1 MTIFPTA
8 RPRAFVFALV
18 FAAAALAAH
27 ERQLIAQQIGVGGGA
42 GAGGGGIQVTTRVV
56 NGTTV
61 GGPDSGPPVSMGPFQ
76 QNGTGL
82 IVGQVIDADSGKP
95 ISGAIVAIGGASS
108 GPSPVG
114 RGSPIINGAPV
125 NPGANGTLPPRVLSD
140 GDGRFAFNNLPKGS
154 YNFTVTKSGY
164 VDGAYGRL
172 RPSGSSQSLDLAD
185 GERRGDVKV
194 RLFKYSAITGTVL
207 DESNEPV
214 VGAQIRA
221 YRRSLVAGRRVLTP
235 VNSTATTDDRGMYR
249 LGTLVPG
256 EYIVAAPVTQT
267 STPAS
272 FQFQGPL
279 NSDLLSTLSSPNGGF
294 SISTGGSPITPDGR
308 FLLQNSGRTLTP
320 TTPGARPLVY
330 PTTYYP
336 NVATTSQAMAVAVKS
351 GDERAGIDLQLR
363 LVPALNITGRLMG
376 PDGAEAGWGVH
387 LVPGDTSDLSSDP
400 DIATSITDQDGT
412 FMFLAVPAGQY
423 VIQTVRVPRPA
434 PAPGGNFTVLQ
445 TGAGTAVFASSLST
459 TNGVAPAQPPLPVDP
474 TLWTATPISLN
485 NDDVSDLTVT
495 LHSGYKVSGRVEFQG
510 AAEKPTA
517 DRLAQIPIMLEPA
530 DAKQRQQSYPG
541 RVDTSANFTT
551 LEMLPGKYLV
561 RVGGSPPGWT
571 FKSATI
577 GGIDAA
583 ETPIDLSERDLTG
596 VVVTFTDVPT
606 SLSGVVRGQDGIA
619 DDSSAVVVFP
629 ADNRSWMDYGLNPR
643 RVRLGRT
650 SKTGAYSFGALP
662 PGEYYVVAF
671 SEEFAGEWQDPRFLE
686 QLSRVASHVTLGD
699 GEKRTQDLA
708 RQQSKPGGAP
718 APVPSVEFGVVS
730 GPGPFVPDDDAE
742 QTPPN
747 RQTQTQNPP
756 RDPNKPAPAPT
767 PTPQAAPARDN
778 TLPATG
784 TGVVSGVVMLDDGSQ
799 QPVRHARVTLRSVDA
814 RGERTIT
821 TDDGGRFA
829 FASLPQGAYSLSAAK
844 AAYVNAFYGSKHP
857 GRGPGTAIS
866 LTNDHPLTDIK
877 LLMPRGG
884 VITGRVFDDFGG
896 AVPNANVQVMQYRM
910 SGGERTL
917 VPVVGGRVTTDDR
930 GIYRAYGL
938 TPGAYAVSIQPPS
951 IGNLGVEVR
960 MLSSTEMQAA
970 LTAVQQGSRTVGASS
985 PGSTVSAMN
994 HPTDPASASIA
1005 PTQGKPV
1012 GYSTIYYPGTWSSSE
1027 AQTVNVAAGQEL
1039 SGIDLPMHLLP
1050 TSRLE
1055 GTVVSTDGQ
1064 PVAGVQLT
1072 MIAGSQ
1078 ILGGGPFT
1086 SIRTNAE
1093 GKFSTQNVAPGHY
1106 ILFGRGPSGSSGG
1119 PGGALPPPP
1128 PPPPPPAG
1136 GGGVS
1141 IGPPIFVNGASTS
1154 RQYVQQELDF
1164 AGEDVTGLTLT
1175 LQEGMTISGKIVFD
1189 GRTLTPP
1196 TDLSRVQIGMVPASP
1211 RGVILGISQPQ
1222 VDASGN
1228 FTMTG
1233 VTPGRYRLVANA
1245 PGSTPTSGWLL
1256 KSAVIDGRD
1265 TLDDA
1270 LDLKP
1275 GQNVSGAVL
1284 TFTDQMGELS
1294 GKLMD
1299 SEGKPAPGYTILLFS
1314 TDRALW
1320 PTGSRRI
1327 QQPIQPASDGKYKA
1341 TSLPAGEYYLAAVTD
1356 LDPQDWGDP
1365 AYMEQVAAGAL
1376 KITIADGEKKTQD
1389 LRVKG
1394 SSEPPSAPSSYF
1406 LLLGSHF

>member
-1 MTIFPTA
+1 MTLIPHVA
-8 RPRAFVFALV
+8 RPRTLVLALSIAV
-18 FAAAALAAH
+18 AAAGVC
-27 ERQLIAQQIGVGGGA
+27 ERDLIAQVIGGGGA
-42 GAGGGGIQVTTRVV
+42 GVGVGQASGGIQINTRVI
-56 NGTTV
+56 NGAT
-61 GGPDSGPPVSMGPFQ
+61 GGSPDSGPPVNMGPFQ

-82 IVGQVIDADSGKP
+82 IVGQVIDADTGKP
-95 ISGAIVAIGGASS
+95 ISGAIVAIGGAPS
-108 GPSPVG
+108 GPSPAG
-114 RGSPIINGAPV
+114 RGAPIVNGAPAG
-125 NPGANGTLPPRVLSD
+125 PGANGTLPPRVLSD

-154 YNFTVTKSGY
+154 YNFTTTKPGY

-194 RLFKYSAITGTVL
+194 RMFKYSAITGTVL

-256 EYIVAAPVTQT
+256 DYIVVAPTTQ
-267 STPAS
+267 SSMPAS
-272 FQFQGPL
+272 FQFQGQL
-279 NSDLLSTLSSPNGGF
+279 NPDLVSTLSSPGGSF
-294 SISTGGSPITPDGR
+294 SISSGGSPITPDGR
-308 FLLQNSGRTLTP
+308 FVLQNSGRTITP
-320 TTPGARPLVY
+320 TAAGARPLVY

-336 NVATTSQAMAVAVKS
+336 NVATTSQAMGVAVKS
-351 GDERAGIDLQLR
+351 GEERGGIDMQLR

-387 LVPGDTSDLSSDP
+387 LVPGETSDLSSDP

-434 PAPGGNFTVLQ
+434 PTPGGNVTILQ
-445 TGAGTAVFASSLST
+445 TGGGTAVFASSLST
-459 TNGVAPAQPPLPVDP
+459 TNSVAPAQPPLPVDP

-485 NDDVSDLTVT
+485 NDDVNDLTLT
-495 LHSGYKVSGRVEFQG
+495 LHNGYKVSGRVEFQG
-510 AAEKPTA
+510 SAEKPTA
-517 DRLAQIPIMLEPA
+517 DRLAQIPIVVEPA

-541 RVDTSANFTT
+541 RVDASTNFTT

-561 RVGGSPPGWT
+561 RVGGAPPGWT
-571 FKSATI
+571 FKSATM
-577 GGIDAA
+577 GGVDVSD
-583 ETPIDLSERDLTG
+583 TPVDLSERDLAG

-606 SLSGVVRGQDGIA
+606 SLSGVVRSQDGAA

-650 SKTGAYSFGALP
+650 SKTGSYSFGALP
-662 PGEYYVVAF
+662 AGEYYVVAF
-671 SEEFAGEWQDPRFLE
+671 SEEYAGEWQDPRFLE

-708 RQQSKPGGAP
+708 RQNSKPGGTP
-718 APVPSVEFGVVS
+718 EPVPSVEFGATS
-730 GPGPFVPDDDAE
+730 GPGPFVADDDAE

-747 RQTQTQNPP
+747 HQTQTQNPP
-756 RDPNKPAPAPT
+756 RDPNKPPPTPSPAPQ
-767 PTPQAAPARDN
+767 PAPVRDN
-778 TLPATG
+778 SLPSTG

-829 FASLPQGAYSLSAAK
+829 FANLPQGAYNLSAAK
-844 AAYVNAFYGSKHP
+844 SAYVNAFYGSKHP
-857 GRGPGTAIS
+857 GRGPGTPIS

-877 LLMPRGG
+877 LVMPRGG

-896 AVPNANVQVMQYRM
+896 VVPNASVQVMQYRM
-910 SGGERTL
+910 LNGERTL
-917 VPVVGGRVTTDDR
+917 FPVNRVVTDDR
-930 GIYRAYGL
+930 GVYRAYGL

-951 IGNLGVEVR
+951 LGNGGAEVR

-970 LTAVQQGSRTVGASS
+970 MTAVQQGSRTVGAST
-985 PGSTVSAMN
+985 PGSNAMN
-994 HPTDPASASIA
+994 RPADPTNAAVTSP
-1005 PTQGKPV
+1005 QGKPV
-1012 GYSTIYYPGTWSSSE
+1012 GYSMLYYPGTWSSAD

-1039 SGIDLPMHLLP
+1039 AGIDVPMHLLP

-1055 GTVVSTDGQ
+1055 GTVVGTDGQ
-1064 PVAGVQLT
+1064 PVPGVQLT
-1072 MIAGSQ
+1072 MLPVTQGAGLS
-1078 ILGGGPFT
+1078 GGIT
-1086 SIRTNAE
+1086 TLRTNPE
-1093 GKFSTQNVAPGHY
+1093 GKFSTQNIAPGHY
-1106 ILFGRGPSGSSGG
+1106 VLSGRGPSSGPSPNG
-1119 PGGALPPPP
+1119 PTGALPAPPPP
-1128 PPPPPPAG
+1128 PPPPG
-1136 GGGVS
+1136 GGGVT
-1141 IGPPIFVNGASTS
+1141 IGAPIFVSGTSTS

-1164 AGEDVTGLTLT
+1164 SGEDITGLTLT
-1175 LQEGMTISGKIVFD
+1175 LQEGMTISGKIVFE
-1189 GRTLTPP
+1189 GHTLTPP
-1196 TDLSRVQIGMVPASP
+1196 ADPSRVQLGMVPSTS

-1222 VDASGN
+1222 IDASGN
-1228 FTMTG
+1228 FTMVG
-1233 VTPGRYRLVANA
+1233 VTPGRYRLVANV

-1265 TLDDA
+1265 TLDDS
-1270 LDLKP
+1270 LELKP

-1299 SEGKPAPGYTILLFS
+1299 GDGKPAPGYTILLFS
-1314 TDRALW
+1314 TDRTLW
-1320 PTGSRRI
+1320 ATGSRRI
-1327 QQPIQPASDGKYKA
+1327 QQPIQPASDGKFKA
-1341 TSLPAGEYYLAAVTD
+1341 AGLPAGEYYLAAVTD

-1376 KITIADGEKKTQD
+1376 KITIAEGEKKTQD
-1389 LRVKG
+1389 LKVKG
-1394 SSEPPSAPSSYF
+1394 SSASPAAF
-1406 LLLGSHF
+1406 RGAR

>member
-1 MTIFPTA
+1 MTLIPHVT
-8 RPRAFVFALV
+8 RRRTLLLALSI
-18 FAAAALAAH
+18 AAVAAGVC
-27 ERQLIAQQIGVGGGA
+27 ERDLIAQVIGGGGA
-42 GAGGGGIQVTTRVV
+42 GVGVGQAGGGVQVTTRVIN

-61 GGPDSGPPVSMGPFQ
+61 GGPDSAPPVSMAPFQ

-95 ISGAIVAIGGASS
+95 VSGAIVAIGGASS
-108 GPSPVG
+108 GPSPAG
-114 RGSPIINGAPV
+114 RGVPLINGAPL
-125 NPGANGTLPPRVLSD
+125 NPGANAALPPRVLSD

-194 RLFKYSAITGTVL
+194 RMFKYAAIAGTVL

-221 YRRSLVAGRRVLTP
+221 YRRGLVAGRRVLTP
-235 VNSTATTDDRGMYR
+235 VNATATTDDRGMYR

-256 EYIVAAPVTQT
+256 DYVIAAPVTQT
-267 STPAS
+267 STPAA

-279 NSDLLSTLSSPNGGF
+279 NSDLLSTLSTPNGGF

-336 NVATTSQAMAVAVKS
+336 NVATTSQAMDVAVKS
-351 GDERAGIDLQLR
+351 GEERSGIDLQLR

-400 DIATSITDQDGT
+400 DVATSITDQDGT

-434 PAPGGNFTVLQ
+434 PAPGGNVTVLQ
-445 TGAGTAVFASSLST
+445 TAGGTAVFATSLST

-495 LHSGYKVSGRVEFQG
+495 LHNGYKVSGRVEFQG
-510 AAEKPTA
+510 SAEKPSA
-517 DRLAQIPIMLEPA
+517 DRLAQIPIMVEPA

-541 RVDTSANFTT
+541 RVDASANFTT

-577 GGIDAA
+577 GGVDAS
-583 ETPIDLSERDLTG
+583 ETPIDLSERDLAG

-606 SLSGVVRGQDGIA
+606 SLSGVVRGQDGVA

-671 SEEFAGEWQDPRFLE
+671 SEEFAGEWQDPRFLD

-708 RQQSKPGGAP
+708 RQASKPGGAP
-718 APVPSVEFGVVS
+718 EAVPTIEFGVAS
-730 GPGPFVPDDDAE
+730 GSGPFVADDDAE

-767 PTPQAAPARDN
+767 PQAAPARDN
-778 TLPATG
+778 SLPSTG

-829 FASLPQGAYSLSAAK
+829 FANLPQGAYNLSAAK
-844 AAYVNAFYGSKHP
+844 AAYVTAFYGSKHP
-857 GRGPGTAIS
+857 GRGPGTPIS

-877 LLMPRGG
+877 LSMPRGG

-896 AVPNANVQVMQYRM
+896 AVPNANVQVMQYRT

-917 VPVVGGRVTTDDR
+917 VPAGGGRVSTDDR

-938 TPGAYAVSIQPPS
+938 TPGAYAVSVQPPS
-951 IGNLGVEVR
+951 ISNQGVEVR

-970 LTAVQQGSRTVGASS
+970 LTAVQQGNHPVGAPA
-985 PGSTVSAMN
+985 PGSTVSATN
-994 HPTDPASASIA
+994 RPADSASAA
-1005 PTQGKPV
+1005 TVPAQGKPV
-1012 GYSTIYYPGTWSSSE
+1012 GYATLYYPGTWSSTD
-1027 AQTVNVAAGQEL
+1027 AQTVSVAAGQEL
-1039 SGIDLPMHLLP
+1039 SGIDIPMHLLP

-1055 GTVVSTDGQ
+1055 GTVVGTDGQ
-1064 PVAGVQLT
+1064 PVPGVQLT

-1078 ILGGGPFT
+1078 ILGGGSLT
-1086 SIRTNAE
+1086 SVRTNAE
-1093 GKFSTQNVAPGHY
+1093 GKFSTQNIAPGHY
-1106 ILFGRGPSGSSGG
+1106 VLFGRGPSGPPPAPSGPPPAG
-1119 PGGALPPPP
+1119 PAGTLPSPPPP
-1128 PPPPPPAG
+1128 PPPPPPG
-1136 GGGVS
+1136 GGGIS
-1141 IGPPIFVNGASTS
+1141 IGGPIFVRDSATS

-1164 AGEDVTGLTLT
+1164 AGEDITGLTLT
-1175 LQEGMTISGKIVFD
+1175 LQEGMTISGKVVFD
-1189 GRTLTPP
+1189 GRTLAPP
-1196 TDLSRVQIGMVPASP
+1196 TDLSRIQIGMVPASP

-1222 VDASGN
+1222 VDASGT
-1228 FTMTG
+1228 FTMAG
-1233 VTPGRYRLVANA
+1233 VTPGRYRLVANV
-1245 PGSTPTSGWLL
+1245 PGSTPTSGWQL
-1256 KSAVIDGRD
+1256 KSAIIDGHD

-1299 SEGKPAPGYTILLFS
+1299 SDGKPAPGYTILLFS

-1327 QQPIQPASDGKYKA
+1327 QQPIQPASDGKYRA
-1341 TSLPAGEYYLAAVTD
+1341 TGLPAGEYYLAAVTD

-1365 AYMEQVAAGAL
+1365 AYMEQVAAAAL

-1389 LRVKG
+1389 LKVKG
-1394 SSEPPSAPSSYF
+1394 SS
-1406 LLLGSHF
+1406 